1 MINIFRPLLVISV
14 LCFIPDVSTARAYD
28 FSVDCQAMRHC
39 QSIMPAKA
47 GLYLGESQTH
57 NILPRLVLTVPA
69 GSGCDQ
75 VSNLRTSRNLRA
87 AQPNIFT
94 KGGHVDI
101 LEIEIH
107 GYQIL
112 RGPGSA
118 DSTCTDEITEAI
130 ENIEL
135 ADYMS
140 GSRLQLKIILNGK
153 ANFFDLGLSDGA
165 LFLNP
170 LDSVNIFSFI
180 PGENISDKPLYC
192 GMMTNAFLGRLA
204 RVRVQGVYAQDS
216 DLDKR
221 LRNYMRDSGFIPLDE
236 KLQGYPP
243 MKPLEDFIVLV
254 PLDQENSDHFR
265 TIGQVKYHE
274 IIAGDKLIDVG
285 IERAV
290 VYPYFVRNRRSF

>member
-1 MINIFRPLLVISV
+1 MYKKINIIHVFLVVSV
-14 LCFIPDVSTARAYD
+14 LCSIPVISTARVYD
-28 FSVDCQAMRHC
+28 FPVDCQGLQHC
-39 QSIMPAKA
+39 QSIMPAKT

-75 VSNLRTSRNLRA
+75 VSTLRTSRNLRA

-118 DSTCTDEITEAI
+118 DITCPDEIKEAM

-140 GSRLQLKIILNGK
+140 GSSLQLKIILNGK
-153 ANFFDLGLSDGA
+153 ANFFDLGLSDGV

-170 LDSVNIFSFI
+170 LDSSNIFSFI

-221 LRNYMRDSGFIPLDE
+221 LRNYMRESGFIPLDE

-254 PLDQENSDHFR
+254 PFDPEHPDHFK
-265 TIGQVKYHE
+265 TIGQIKYHE

-290 VYPYFVRNRRSF
+290 VYPYFVRNR